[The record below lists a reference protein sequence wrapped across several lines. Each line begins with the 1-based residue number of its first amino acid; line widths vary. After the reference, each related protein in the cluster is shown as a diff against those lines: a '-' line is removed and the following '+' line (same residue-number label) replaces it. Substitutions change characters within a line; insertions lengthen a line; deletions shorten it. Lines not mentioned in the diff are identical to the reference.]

1 MYLDT
6 YLSMYKI
13 CRFLD
18 TYTYLKTLSIM
29 MAKKWNITL
38 LYVHI
43 KMTHHPSS
51 QILMRILEL
60 PTILEMLCYH
70 AGQLRCDIF
79 FRGTF
84 DQSFIISYRSIE
96 PIYKW
101 LIEDTNCAH
110 KKWSNSNLFENT
122 FFLKIFVCLTFP
134 WSINQNC
141 GCIFIKLSWKIF

>member
-1 MYLDT
+1 
-6 YLSMYKI
+6 
-13 CRFLD
+13 
-18 TYTYLKTLSIM
+18 M

-51 QILMRILEL
+51 QLLMRILEL
-60 PTILEMLCYH
+60 PTILEMLCYY

-110 KKWSNSNLFENT
+110 KKWSNYNLFENT
-122 FFLKIFVCLTFP
+122 FFSKFLCALHFPDQLIKIVAVSLSNCLEKYFRYVGP
-134 WSINQNC
+134 N
-141 GCIFIKLSWKIF
+141 LLL

>member
-1 MYLDT
+1 
-6 YLSMYKI
+6 
-13 CRFLD
+13 
-18 TYTYLKTLSIM
+18 
-29 MAKKWNITL
+29 
-38 LYVHI
+38 
-43 KMTHHPSS
+43 
-51 QILMRILEL
+51 MRILEL
-60 PTILEMLCYH
+60 PTILEMLCYY

-122 FFLKIFVCLTFP
+122 FLLKIFVCLTFP
-134 WSINQNC
+134 WSINQ
-141 GCIFIKLSWKIF
+141 KLWLYLYQIVLKNILGTFSWWKIIFLRNQNRQYINHVMDHLNYRIINFESVS

>member
-1 MYLDT
+1 
-6 YLSMYKI
+6 
-13 CRFLD
+13 
-18 TYTYLKTLSIM
+18 
-29 MAKKWNITL
+29 
-38 LYVHI
+38 
-43 KMTHHPSS
+43 
-51 QILMRILEL
+51 MRILEL
-60 PTILEMLCYH
+60 PTILEMLCYY

-122 FFLKIFVCLTFP
+122 FLLKIFVCLTFP
-134 WSINQNC
+134 WSINQ
-141 GCIFIKLSWKIF
+141 KLWLYLYQIVLKNILGTFSWWEIDFLKNKNRQYTNHVMDHLSRWSKL